1 MAAVRDKTVSVWGD
15 KVHPRVRILGD
26 GAPLVYL
33 HGGYGPIES
42 ELLEELA
49 KSFTVYAPEHP
60 GITSGDEDSYK
71 ALDDMWD
78 LVLYYYD
85 LFDKLGLKA
94 PAVVGQSFGGM
105 IAGEIAATDPTRVG
119 KLVLISPLGLWR
131 DDSPIRNYIVTP
143 QTELPAL
150 LFKDE
155 HHPSLKRITLNPEDQ
170 DGFIRITWAL
180 GCTGKFMWPIPDKG
194 LRKRLH
200 RIAAPTLIVW
210 GKDDKLLPAVY
221 ADEFRKGIPGAKV
234 HLVADGAHMMPLEDP
249 AQLAATVAKFIKG

>member
-1 MAAVRDKTVSVWGD
+1 
-15 KVHPRVRILGD
+15 
-26 GAPLVYL
+26 
-33 HGGYGPIES
+33 
-42 ELLEELA
+42 
-49 KSFTVYAPEHP
+49 
-60 GITSGDEDSYK
+60 
-71 ALDDMWD
+71 MWD

-85 LFDKLGLKA
+85 LFDKLGLKS
-94 PAVVGQSFGGM
+94 PALVGHSFGGM
-105 IAGEIAATDPTRVG
+105 IAGEVAATDPTRIS

-150 LFKDE
+150 LFKDQ

-170 DGFIRITWAL
+170 EGFIRITWAL

-221 ADEFRKGIPGAKV
+221 ADEFRKGIHGAKV
-234 HLVADGAHMMPLEDP
+234 DLVAGGAHMMPLEEP
-249 AQLAATVAKFIKG
+249 VKLAATVTKFLKG

>member
-1 MAAVRDKTVSVWGD
+1 MRQSD
-15 KVHPRVRILGD
+15 
-26 GAPLVYL
+26 
-33 HGGYGPIES
+33 
-42 ELLEELA
+42 
-49 KSFTVYAPEHP
+49 
-60 GITSGDEDSYK
+60 GITAGDEDSYK

-85 LFDKLGLKA
+85 LFDKLGLKS
-94 PAVVGQSFGGM
+94 PAVVGHSFGGM

-150 LFKDE
+150 LFKDQ
-155 HHPSLKRITLNPEDQ
+155 HHPSLNRITPENPEDQ
-170 DGFIRITWAL
+170 EGFIRITWAL

-221 ADEFRKGIPGAKV
+221 ADEFRKGIPGAKI
-234 HLVADGAHMMPLEDP
+234 HLVDDGAHDAVGGAGEARSVGREVHCVVLTEASNASGGKDLE
-249 AQLAATVAKFIKG
+249 QLRARSRFPGLIGPYRRVPHSLHT